1 MTQRAWSVN
10 GLAAELGLDR
20 RTVAKRLALATPH
33 SVAPDGSP
41 RWLLPEAIR
50 VLFAIQD
57 DRRRIDFDEARQRK
71 VAAEAQLA
79 ELELARQRGEVVAIE
94 DVGVELERCYSA
106 VRNRLMAMPPKLAPL
121 LCPED
126 PAVAQ
131 RLLEA
136 AVVQALAELSEAEP
150 DDPEYQAA
158 AVAR

>member
-41 RWLLPEAIR
+41 RWLLPEA
-50 VLFAIQD
+50 VKALFAIQD

-94 DVGVELERCYSA
+94 DVGVELEQRYAA
-106 VRNRLMAMPPKLAPL
+106 VRARLMAMPPKLAPL
-121 LCPED
+121 LCPDE
-126 PAVAQ
+126 PATAQ
-131 RLLEA
+131 SMIEA
-136 AVVQALAELSEAEP
+136 AVVEALAELSEREL
-150 DDPEYQAA
+150 DGLEH
-158 AVAR
+158 